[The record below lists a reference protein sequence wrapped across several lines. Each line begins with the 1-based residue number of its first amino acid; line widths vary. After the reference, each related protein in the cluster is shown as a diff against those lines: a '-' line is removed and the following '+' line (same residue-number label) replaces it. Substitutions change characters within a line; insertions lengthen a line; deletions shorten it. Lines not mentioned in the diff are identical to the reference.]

1 MFYVCP
7 HKKYF
12 MKPLLWMSFC
22 LLTGTCLAQKK
33 LSMKDAVLGLS
44 SHLAIN
50 NLVQPHW
57 QKNTSNFIYGLK
69 NQDYLLRYNAETGF
83 TDTVFTLA
91 DINTSTS
98 ENFKKIPSIQWIS
111 EKQFYVRKGNTFYK
125 SHSTDDNPELNFE
138 KIELPEG

>member
-69 NQDYLLRYNAETGF
+69 IRTTYCVTMQKPDSQIRCLHSPISILQPVKISKKFPLFSGF
-83 TDTVFTLA
+83 LK
-91 DINTSTS
+91 N
-98 ENFKKIPSIQWIS
+98 NFMYEKEILFIKVIQPTTIRS
-111 EKQFYVRKGNTFYK
+111 
-125 SHSTDDNPELNFE
+125 
-138 KIELPEG
+138 